1 MENELREIF
10 LKRQQLDVS
19 RQPRRSRSYSQLVQ
33 SASLRKLEHPY
44 SSQFFK
50 PTPESPPE
58 GLPARPPSHY
68 CYRITSIGSLAKSTG
83 SLRIKKTE
91 TDARNWELLK
101 EASGR
106 PRSWVRLSK
115 LATGKLRG
123 WRGFTWWTPST
134 LEIEDL
140 ITSAY
145 QLGINNENI
154 PKRGAILRCPVDH
167 LLRNRLVTVPTII
180 EGFDQLIFMAT
191 KDSDKPAMG
200 VTIDINTKTFSFGV
214 GEVCLAAVPVAEIE
228 CLPVHI
234 FEREKEPDKYR
245 EELLKPL
252 GSYYDQQLRPG
263 H

>member
-58 GLPARPPSHY
+58 GLPARPPSPY

-83 SLRIKKTE
+83 SLRIKETE
-91 TDARNWELLK
+91 TDARNWELVK
-101 EASGR
+101 EASSQ
-106 PRSWVRLSK
+106 PPLWVPLSE
-115 LATGKLRG
+115 LASGELRG
-123 WRGFTWWTPST
+123 LRGFTWWTPST
-134 LEIEDL
+134 LEIENP

-145 QLGINNENI
+145 QLGIYNENI

-180 EGFDQLIFMAT
+180 EGFDQLIFMAARE
-191 KDSDKPAMG
+191 KDKPEAG
-200 VTIDINTKTFSFGV
+200 VTIDINGKTFTSGT
-214 GEVCLAAVPVAEIE
+214 GEVCVAAVPVTKID
-228 CLPVHI
+228 CLPVYI
-234 FEREKEPDKYR
+234 LEKKKGPDKYR
-245 EELLKPL
+245 DDLLKSL
-252 GSYYDQQLRPG
+252 GSYYDEQLSG
-263 H
+263 Y